1 MESKH
6 KGDDSLK
13 SVLARVAGI
22 VLAYAVGLVVC
33 LIIGLCV
40 GCSPARPE
48 VRYLTETSVE
58 IVRDT
63 VLDVRTLTLRDTVRI
78 ERERY
83 EERRDSVAP
92 ILDSLDRMIGLERWH
107 WQTVYESSS
116 EERARYE
123 SQLDSLRAVIAT
135 ATATREPY
143 PVEVPVEFNRL
154 YWWQKFLMTVG
165 TIAMAALLALLAFRF
180 YRLFHT

>member
-1 MESKH
+1 MESKY
-6 KGDDSLK
+6 KRDDNLK

-22 VLAYAVGLVVC
+22 LLAYAVGLAVC
-33 LIIGLCV
+33 LLIGLCV
-40 GCSPARPE
+40 GCSSSRPE

-58 IVRDT
+58 IVHDT
-63 VLDVRTLTLRDTVRI
+63 LIDVRTLTLRDTVSI

-92 ILDSLDRMIGLERWH
+92 ILDSLNRMVGLERWH

-123 SQLDSLRAVIAT
+123 SQLDSLRAVIDT
-135 ATATREPY
+135 ASAIREPY
-143 PVEVPVEFNRL
+143 PVEVPVEVNRL
-154 YWWQKFLMTVG
+154 YWWQKMLMTVG
-165 TIAMAALLALLAFRF
+165 TIAIAALLAWLAVGI
-180 YRLFHT
+180 YRRFHT